1 MLPTEPQTVEALL
14 NEAYALPQ
22 GHAAR
27 LELMESAVRLADS
40 LNDLEAG
47 WETRD
52 ELMDEATMSGR
63 PEKTLVAFSWNLAQ
77 FDRVGDQYGWDEYD
91 LLWKY
96 KWVLNSLA
104 DFPQIADAQ
113 IEAAI
118 SDFASRLER
127 AGYSPRTVYYLHA
140 KREHKR
146 GDFKKADALRALWSD
161 AEDDDMSDCSA
172 CEAAFNVEYL
182 ASTGRNAEA
191 LEAAKPI
198 LSGRMRCAEVPH
210 TTLADLL
217 EPMLALGKL
226 EEAVSAHLRGYKMIS
241 DNQEFLVSSGLHL
254 AFLAYTHNLPEAVK
268 LLERH
273 LPWALE
279 TAVPGSRSAFYRAVL
294 VLLRRLRDAG
304 ETSLQFRAPPEFGL
318 QPGADG
324 FNLETLEAHL
334 RADLT
339 ATAQA
344 FDARNGTSA
353 YRDAIEPD
361 AALLKNVSFVS
372 LEERRTESLEK
383 KSSKRKI

>member
-1 MLPTEPQTVEALL
+1 MLPTEGQTIESLL
-14 NEAYALPQ
+14 EQAYALPQ

-77 FDRVGDQYGWDEYD
+77 FDRFGDQYGWDEYD

-118 SDFASRLER
+118 SDFATRLER
-127 AGYSPRTVYYLHA
+127 SGYSPRTVYYLRA

-146 GDFKKADALRALWSD
+146 GDFERADALRALWTA
-161 AEDDDMSDCSA
+161 AEDDGMSDCTA
-172 CEAAFNVEYL
+172 CEAAFNVDYL
-182 ASTGRNAEA
+182 ATAGRNAEA

-198 LSGRMRCAEVPH
+198 LSGHMRCAEVPH

-217 EPMLALGKL
+217 LPMLRLGQL
-226 EEAVSAHLRGYKMIS
+226 EAAAGAHRRGYKLIR
-241 DNQEFLVSSGLHL
+241 DNPEFLVSSGLHL

-294 VLLRRLRDAG
+294 VLLRRLRDTG
-304 ETSLQFRAPPEFGL
+304 ETKLQFRAPPEFV
-318 QPGADG
+318 PRPDADG
-324 FNLETLEAHL
+324 FSLETLEAYF
-334 RADLT
+334 RADLE
-339 ATAQA
+339 ATARA
-344 FDARNGTSA
+344 FDARNGTTA

-361 AALLKNVSFVS
+361 AALLERIPFVS
-372 LEERRTESLEK
+372 LEERSTESTEK
-383 KSSKRKI
+383 KSSKKKA